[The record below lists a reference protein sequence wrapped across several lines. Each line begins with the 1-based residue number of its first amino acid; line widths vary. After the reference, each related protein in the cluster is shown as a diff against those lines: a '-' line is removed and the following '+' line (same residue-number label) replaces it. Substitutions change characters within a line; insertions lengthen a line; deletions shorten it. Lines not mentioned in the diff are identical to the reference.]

1 MSVRSELLCDLGEFA
16 GPSSDFSF
24 LILHWERIVALER
37 SGNNTWGKSQR
48 PARNGPGRLSSI
60 PSLSSPLFGDESIAA
75 AVT

>member
-37 SGNNTWGKSQR
+37 SGNDTWGKSQR
-48 PARNGPGRLSSI
+48 PARNGPAGCLQ
-60 PSLSSPLFGDESIAA
+60 SPPFPRPCLEMKASQLP
-75 AVT
+75 